1 MAIIA
6 TGSKTIIDLSDG
18 KSLSCYLGANHPR
31 YQIYNQNDGTYSPN
45 WQTTNLRVTPVIYAN
60 QTPIDHSD
68 SHLVITWKRKEGSGD
83 EGNLDSQTETVSE
96 NILTVSANKMSS
108 SVSMLTYIAHAVYTD
123 PDTTLPINATAEI
136 TFAFV
141 TTGQNAKTAWISG
154 EQAFK
159 YETASG
165 TPTPAQIELTA
176 HLQNVRMTK
185 WQYKNSTGDWTDY
198 PTTAD
203 NPGITYTTLI
213 VKPSH
218 GVFNNGVA
226 TLRIVTSDPNLSDTI
241 SLYKIVDGA
250 TGTAA
255 CVVFL
260 TNENIT
266 FAGNVNGKVAA
277 VTKTCNVVAYSGTTP
292 VTPTVGTI
300 SGGIQNEMEISAGQ
314 VVNNQIPLTITV
326 AANSDLGGSGERSG
340 VISVPITSPVT
351 TTLQIQ
357 WSKVNTGATGAAG
370 TNAIVFSLYA
380 PNGNT
385 FLNHEGSLVIQSQA
399 YDGST
404 EITTGATYAWYKFE
418 NGGWGDPISGAAA
431 SSYSVQG
438 SDVASSASFKCE
450 MTYGGKTYSDVIDL
464 IDKTDNFQL
473 DVDSTA
479 GDVFKNTVGTTH
491 LIARLWQSGTEVDTQ
506 KSKVYATTAPSN
518 PNDGDYYWSYSTSS
532 PICTLMRWNAT
543 SREWEDVTSNR
554 TYGQKYTYTWYR
566 RDQNGDAMDSG
577 SAFATGKVI
586 YVDGDDVTNKTTFVC
601 EVE

>member
-31 YQIYNQNDGTYSPN
+31 YQIYDQNTGTYNPN
-45 WQTTNLRVTPVIYAN
+45 WQTTNLVVTPVVYAN
-60 QTPIDHSD
+60 QTAIQLSD
-68 SHLVITWKRKEGSGD
+68 SHLAITWKRKEGSGT
-83 EGNLDSQTETVSE
+83 EENLDSTTETVSGKA
-96 NILTVSANKMSS
+96 LTVSANKMSS
-108 SVSMLTYIAHAVYTD
+108 SVSMLTYIAHVVYTD

-176 HLQNVRMTK
+176 HLQNVTMTK
-185 WQYKNSTGDWTDY
+185 WQYKNSSDDWTDY

-203 NPGITYTTLI
+203 NPSITGTTLI

-218 GVFNNGVA
+218 TGVFNDSVA
-226 TLRIVTSDPNLSDTI
+226 TIRIVTSDQNLTDII
-241 SLYKIVDGA
+241 SLYKIVDGSEGVA
-250 TGTAA
+250 SCIA
-255 CVVFL
+255 FL

-266 FAGNVNGKVAA
+266 FAGNKSGKVAA
-277 VTKTCNVVAYSGTTP
+277 VTKTCNVVAYRGTTKE
-292 VTPTVGTI
+292 TPTVGTI
-300 SGGIQNEMEISAGQ
+300 SGEIANQLTVTKGSASNNE
-314 VVNNQIPLTITV
+314 IPLTIAVT
-326 AANSDLGGSGERSG
+326 ANSNLGGSGERSG

-370 TNAIVFSLYA
+370 ANAIVFSLYA

-404 EITTGATYAWYKFE
+404 PITSDATYAWYKFE
-418 NGGWGDPISGAAA
+418 NGSWGNPISGAT
-431 SSYSVQG
+431 SDSYTVNG
-438 SDVASSASFKCE
+438 SDVASSASFKCV
-450 MTYGGKTYSDVIDL
+450 MTYGGNTYSDVIDL

-491 LIARLWQSGTEVDTQ
+491 LIARLWQSGAEVDTP
-506 KSKVYATTAPSN
+506 KSTVYATTAPSN
-518 PNDGDYYWSYSTSS
+518 PNEGDCYWLYSTSS
-532 PICTLMRWNAT
+532 PTCTLMRYNGSSWG
-543 SREWEDVTSNR
+543 DVTSDA